1 MEEKDTSN
9 FSGLG
14 KTFFSEIVSSE
25 VAMRNLNAE
34 EEKKSKI
41 EAENQEI
48 KENQEINVEGINN
61 IEQNPEEIGAR
72 IEIGEFEKNGLA
84 TSNQTAENQ
93 KKREIIKAFPLES
106 NDSES
111 MSQNSGLDDA
121 GSENHGKGQS
131 ATTII
136 VTTQLTSVMRTILSV
151 LKYLSWICKRRRI
164 LYRGGA

>member
-25 VAMRNLNAE
+25 VAMRNLNTE

-72 IEIGEFEKNGLA
+72 IEIGEFGKNGLA
-84 TSNQTAENQ
+84 TSNQTVKNQ
-93 KKREIIKAFPLES
+93 GKEELSNVFPLELS
-106 NDSES
+106 ISGIL
-111 MSQNSGLDDA
+111 SQSSGLDDV
-121 GSENHGKGQS
+121 GSENLGNVKSTTTTSSNKPGSEPVNQASGFPKFNSQSNGKK
-131 ATTII
+131 
-136 VTTQLTSVMRTILSV
+136 VD
-151 LKYLSWICKRRRI
+151 
-164 LYRGGA
+164 GAKEN

>member
-25 VAMRNLNAE
+25 VAMRNLNTE

-61 IEQNPEEIGAR
+61 IEQNPEEIGTG

-84 TSNQTAENQ
+84 TSNQTEKNQ
-93 KKREIIKAFPLES
+93 GKEELSNAFPLELCIS
-106 NDSES
+106 GIF
-111 MSQNSGLDDA
+111 SQSSGLDDD
-121 GSENHGKGQS
+121 GSESLGNVK
-131 ATTII
+131 
-136 VTTQLTSVMRTILSV
+136 
-151 LKYLSWICKRRRI
+151 
-164 LYRGGA
+164 